1 MFLSAPEL
9 TSYNHADDLL
19 DSIYLDPH
27 DRGGN
32 FEDILRPLVELKS
45 HHLGVKMN
53 YQGWDPSLR
62 AKLTV
67 RQLEEWNRSGVV

>member
-1 MFLSAPEL
+1 MVMFLSAPEL

-32 FEDILRPLVELKS
+32 FEDILD
-45 HHLGVKMN
+45 H
-53 YQGWDPSLR
+53 
-62 AKLTV
+62 
-67 RQLEEWNRSGVV
+67 